1 MLLIPEIW
9 KISKSRIFVH
19 GTRNR
24 AACWLLK
31 SVSSLKKT
39 LRWVLRGQS
48 PLQGNTVYQ
57 NNLKHIL
64 EREQAIL
71 NTTVFVWFVGN
82 ILCSLRRCTWRRT
95 MAGAEEPP
103 GVLPGQRRRRK
114 RKQQPET
121 LVAVCSQARCSVRA
135 VSYMNAL

>member
-1 MLLIPEIW
+1 
-9 KISKSRIFVH
+9 
-19 GTRNR
+19 
-24 AACWLLK
+24 
-31 SVSSLKKT
+31 
-39 LRWVLRGQS
+39 
-48 PLQGNTVYQ
+48 
-57 NNLKHIL
+57 
-64 EREQAIL
+64 
-71 NTTVFVWFVGN
+71 
-82 ILCSLRRCTWRRT
+82 